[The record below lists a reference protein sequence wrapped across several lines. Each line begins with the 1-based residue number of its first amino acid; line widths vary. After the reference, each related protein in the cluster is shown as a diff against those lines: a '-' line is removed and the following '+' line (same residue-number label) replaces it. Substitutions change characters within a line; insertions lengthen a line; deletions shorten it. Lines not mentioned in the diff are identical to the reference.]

1 VARLLTPG
9 EALALVPQG
18 EPFRFVDEILEL
30 DDEHA
35 VGAYRWP
42 AGAAF
47 YAGHF
52 PGNPVTPGV
61 LLLECMAQC
70 AVVPLALRLIHRDLD
85 EAEARKL
92 HTFFSDASVE
102 FCQVVRPGERVVTV
116 GRRVFWRR
124 RKLQVEAEMRRE
136 DGGMVCSGRLAGL
149 GVPA

>member
-1 VARLLTPG
+1 VARLLTPA
-9 EALALVPQG
+9 EALALVPQR

-30 DDEHA
+30 DDERA

-42 AGAAF
+42 EGAAF

-52 PGNPVTPGV
+52 PGHPVTPGV

-70 AVVPLALRLIHRDLD
+70 AVVPLALRLTHRDLD
-85 EAEARKL
+85 DAEAAKL

-116 GRRVFWRR
+116 GRRIFWRR

-136 DGGMVCSGRLAGL
+136 DGVLVCSGRLAGL